1 MALFGRPLFQ
11 TADQQEDFSE
21 TALLCLGE
29 GWSQKEDELA
39 NEEVVKWEIIELLNR
54 FAMSVDKRDYEA
66 LRSCLTDEVNFD
78 YSALG
83 RTFSRSA
90 DNFVSE
96 VKEGHRGI
104 DGIQHVT
111 SNHLIELEV
120 SSAFCECNYIASHSI
135 RSAEEEFFW
144 SLGGRYDYRLT
155 RTDEGW
161 KISQCKIYVAWS
173 SGDRQKFATAQT
185 DANHRLVS
193 D

>member
-1 MALFGRPLFQ
+1 MA
-11 TADQQEDFSE
+11 S
-21 TALLCLGE
+21 LCLGE
-29 GWSQKEDELA
+29 GCSRNQREDELA
-39 NEEVVKWEIIELLNR
+39 NEEVVKWEIIELLNG
-54 FAMSVDKRDYEA
+54 FAMSVDKRDYKA
-66 LRSCLTDEVNFD
+66 LLSCLTDEVNFD

-135 RSAEEEFFW
+135 RSADEELLW
-144 SLGGRYDYRLT
+144 SLGGRYDYRLI
-155 RTDEGW
+155 RTGEGW

-173 SGDRQKFATAQT
+173 SGDRQKFVTAQT
-185 DANHRLVS
+185 NAKNQKFS
-193 D
+193 E

>member
-1 MALFGRPLFQ
+1 MA
-11 TADQQEDFSE
+11 S
-21 TALLCLGE
+21 LCLGE
-29 GWSQKEDELA
+29 GCSRNQREDELA
-39 NEEVVKWEIIELLNR
+39 NEEVVKWEIIELLNG
-54 FAMSVDKRDYEA
+54 FAMSVDKRDYKA
-66 LRSCLTDEVNFD
+66 LLSCLTDEVNFD

-135 RSAEEEFFW
+135 RSADEELLW
-144 SLGGRYDYRLT
+144 SLGGRYDYRLI
-155 RTDEGW
+155 RTGDGW
-161 KISQCKIYVAWS
+161 KISQCKIHVAWS
-173 SGDRQKFATAQT
+173 SGDRQKFVTAQT
-185 DANHRLVS
+185 NAKNRKFS
-193 D
+193 E